1 MEMLKSIETKKD
13 NFPITLLQLKPKKN
27 GKLPKSHRYDQLPL
41 LCSHP
46 GGFSGA
52 GCLGLA
58 VAKVGIIYKLQNII
72 KENSSKKCSNKAKQL
87 EFSAIIFQ
95 LFLKNLT

>member
-1 MEMLKSIETKKD
+1 MLESLDIKKD
-13 NFPITLLQLKPKKN
+13 NLQLPLFNLNQKN

-41 LCSHP
+41 LRSHP

-58 VAKVGIIYKLQNII
+58 GAKI
-72 KENSSKKCSNKAKQL
+72 A
-87 EFSAIIFQ
+87 
-95 LFLKNLT
+95 LFCKLKNNMTEKIIEKRLCQS

>member
-1 MEMLKSIETKKD
+1 MKGNLEIRMEMLKSMETKKD
-13 NFPITLLQLKPKKN
+13 NLPITLLQLKSKKN

-72 KENSSKKCSNKAKQL
+72 KEN
-87 EFSAIIFQ
+87 
-95 LFLKNLT
+95 

>member
-1 MEMLKSIETKKD
+1 MKGNMEIGMEMLKCIETKKD
-13 NFPITLLQLKPKKN
+13 NLPITLLQLKLKKN

-72 KENSSKKCSNKAKQL
+72 KEN
-87 EFSAIIFQ
+87 
-95 LFLKNLT
+95 

>member
-1 MEMLKSIETKKD
+1 MLKDLKTKKD
-13 NFPITLLQLKPKKN
+13 NSQITSLHLKPKKN

-41 LCSHP
+41 LRSHP

-58 VAKVGIIYKLQNII
+58 VAKIGIFYKLKNII
-72 KENSSKKCSNKAKQL
+72 RKKLLKKSCLCANQLKQKL
-87 EFSAIIFQ
+87 IIFH
-95 LFLKNLT
+95 FFF

>member
-13 NFPITLLQLKPKKN
+13 NFPITLLQFKSKKN
-27 GKLPKSHRYDQLPL
+27 GKLPTSHRYDQLPL

-52 GCLGLA
+52 GCVGLA

-72 KENSSKKCSNKAKQL
+72 KEN
-87 EFSAIIFQ
+87 
-95 LFLKNLT
+95 

>member
-1 MEMLKSIETKKD
+1 MKGNLKIRMELLKSLETKKD
-13 NFPITLLQLKPKKN
+13 NFQITSLQLKPIKN

-41 LCSHP
+41 LRSHP

-58 VAKVGIIYKLQNII
+58 VAKIRV
-72 KENSSKKCSNKAKQL
+72 
-87 EFSAIIFQ
+87 
-95 LFLKNLT
+95 

>member
-1 MEMLKSIETKKD
+1 MLKSIETKKD
-13 NFPITLLQLKPKKN
+13 NLSITLLQLKSKKN
-27 GKLPKSHRYDQLPL
+27 GKLPKSHRYDRLPL

-72 KENSSKKCSNKAKQL
+72 KEN
-87 EFSAIIFQ
+87 
-95 LFLKNLT
+95 

>member
-1 MEMLKSIETKKD
+1 MMMECLETKKD
-13 NFPITLLQLKPKKN
+13 NSQITLLQFKTKKN

-41 LCSHP
+41 LRSHP

-58 VAKVGIIYKLQNII
+58 VAKIGIFYKLKNIM
-72 KENSSKKCSNKAKQL
+72 KEK
-87 EFSAIIFQ
+87 
-95 LFLKNLT
+95 

>member
-1 MEMLKSIETKKD
+1 MIIEMLKRLETKKD
-13 NFPITLLQLKPKKN
+13 NSKITSVQLKIKKN

-41 LCSHP
+41 LRSHP

-58 VAKVGIIYKLQNII
+58 VAKVGIFYKLQNKI
-72 KENSSKKCSNKAKQL
+72 KEK
-87 EFSAIIFQ
+87 
-95 LFLKNLT
+95 

>member
-1 MEMLKSIETKKD
+1 MRIGMLKSIETKKD
-13 NFPITLLQLKPKKN
+13 NLSITLLQLKSKKN
-27 GKLPKSHRYDQLPL
+27 GKLPKSHRYDRLPL

-72 KENSSKKCSNKAKQL
+72 KEN
-87 EFSAIIFQ
+87 
-95 LFLKNLT
+95 

>member
-1 MEMLKSIETKKD
+1 MLKCLKIKKD
-13 NFPITLLQLKPKKN
+13 NFQITSLQLQPIKN

-41 LCSHP
+41 LRSHP

-58 VAKVGIIYKLQNII
+58 VAKVRIFYKLQNTI
-72 KENSSKKCSNKAKQL
+72 KEKIVEKG
-87 EFSAIIFQ
+87 
-95 LFLKNLT
+95 

>member
-1 MEMLKSIETKKD
+1 MGGNLKTGIKMLKSLETKKD
-13 NFPITLLQLKPKKN
+13 NLQITSLQLKPIKN

-41 LCSHP
+41 LRSHP

-58 VAKVGIIYKLQNII
+58 GAKIAIFYKF
-72 KENSSKKCSNKAKQL
+72 ENLLKKIS
-87 EFSAIIFQ
+87 
-95 LFLKNLT
+95 

>member
-1 MEMLKSIETKKD
+1 MRKGNLKIKIEMLKSLDIKKD
-13 NFPITLLQLKPKKN
+13 NLQITSLQLKPIKN

-41 LCSHP
+41 LRSHP

-58 VAKVGIIYKLQNII
+58 VAKVGIFYKLQNII
-72 KENSSKKCSNKAKQL
+72 KEKKVENSNDRAK
-87 EFSAIIFQ
+87 
-95 LFLKNLT
+95 

>member
-1 MEMLKSIETKKD
+1 MRMDMLKSIETKKD
-13 NFPITLLQLKPKKN
+13 NFPITLLQLKSKKN

-41 LCSHP
+41 LRSHP

-72 KENSSKKCSNKAKQL
+72 KEN
-87 EFSAIIFQ
+87 
-95 LFLKNLT
+95 

>member
-1 MEMLKSIETKKD
+1 MLESLDIKKD
-13 NFPITLLQLKPKKN
+13 NLQITLLQLKPIKN

-41 LCSHP
+41 LRSHP

-58 VAKVGIIYKLQNII
+58 VAKVGIFYKTQNII
-72 KENSSKKCSNKAKQL
+72 TEN
-87 EFSAIIFQ
+87 
-95 LFLKNLT
+95 

>member
-1 MEMLKSIETKKD
+1 MLKFIKTKKD
-13 NFPITLLQLKPKKN
+13 NFQITSLQLKPKKN

-41 LCSHP
+41 LRSHP

-58 VAKVGIIYKLQNII
+58 VAKIGINYKLKNNI
-72 KENSSKKCSNKAKQL
+72 KEKSLENAFKTAKML
-87 EFSAIIFQ
+87 NFRV
-95 LFLKNLT
+95 LFF

>member
-1 MEMLKSIETKKD
+1 MKMLNDLKTKKD
-13 NFPITLLQLKPKKN
+13 NFQITSLQFKPKKN

-41 LCSHP
+41 LRSHP

-58 VAKVGIIYKLQNII
+58 VAKIGIFYKIKSVI
-72 KENSSKKCSNKAKQL
+72 KEN
-87 EFSAIIFQ
+87 
-95 LFLKNLT
+95 

>member
-1 MEMLKSIETKKD
+1 MLESLDIKKD
-13 NFPITLLQLKPKKN
+13 NLQITSLQFKPKKN

-41 LCSHP
+41 LRSHP

-58 VAKVGIIYKLQNII
+58 VAKVGIFYKLQNII
-72 KENSSKKCSNKAKQL
+72 TEN
-87 EFSAIIFQ
+87 
-95 LFLKNLT
+95 

>member
-1 MEMLKSIETKKD
+1 MKGNLKMRINMLKSIKTKKD
-13 NFPITLLQLKPKKN
+13 NLSITSLQLKIKKN

-41 LCSHP
+41 LRSHP

-72 KENSSKKCSNKAKQL
+72 KEN
-87 EFSAIIFQ
+87 
-95 LFLKNLT
+95 

>member
-1 MEMLKSIETKKD
+1 MGGNLKTEIKMLKSLKTKKD
-13 NFPITLLQLKPKKN
+13 NLQITSLQLKPIKN

-41 LCSHP
+41 LRSHP

-58 VAKVGIIYKLQNII
+58 GAKIAIFYKF
-72 KENSSKKCSNKAKQL
+72 ENLLKKIS
-87 EFSAIIFQ
+87 
-95 LFLKNLT
+95 